1 MNNKIIIYIYT
12 TASEQIRSR
21 YKVGE
26 TTTKDGVSDLDRIR
40 DRFNA
45 LKTGSSSKPILIKH
59 WITQINNIKYDDK
72 VRDELIKIGFRN
84 IVEEGGTEWVES
96 LDTDEKSGADILVE
110 EISLIITGKK
120 ALYDYETRY
129 EQSVCVNEIAS
140 YFNLNKG
147 SKDLKSK
154 FLIDAKPRFGKTF
167 AALNSVNLM
176 NLKNVLI
183 LTYTPSVGEE
193 WFRQIKEHIN
203 FHDWQAVRAIEFSS
217 INEIVIPNTGKVNIL
232 FSSAQDMLNYAEK
245 DKWENVRNFN
255 WDLIIFDEF
264 DWGGL
269 TDKSLN
275 LLNSINSPK
284 LLALTGTA
292 FRLYTRRF
300 FDKDAI
306 FTWTYE
312 MEQEKKR
319 QEAVNNLSEIYK
331 WLPSLNFA
339 YLQIGKTGINLSKYY
354 DTKQQFSFNKFFEVN
369 SDNKFVNEYDIILF
383 LEGIFGERKPDSSP
397 YKAFNLRHSLWLLPS
412 ISVAKSLHKI
422 LDEKYSS
429 RYKIIN
435 ISGNGDHSVE
445 SHKHVYNA
453 VRNRNGLGSITLSV
467 QKFTRGI
474 TIPEWDSVFFLK
486 HSKSASEYF
495 QAAFRCQSPWK
506 EGGKSSCYVIDY
518 DINRILT
525 VARSRALVLNEFNS
539 ESTKTALKNF
549 FACAPILSYEGN
561 KFRTI
566 SFDDIWVKAKDA
578 FKFSSMFD
586 DAYTYSMVNTLKVD
600 SKNADFFKEI
610 AKLSG
615 DKFKSIAEYSSFD
628 IGEILSN
635 DSKLNNN
642 EDYEE
647 TNVEKDANKL
657 EDDLSYS
664 ELALLCQDLIKDILK
679 YVFVSNTSE
688 HSIGDVFLGDEGLF
702 CEFTNVTHSQLKY
715 ILDSGLID
723 KDKLDELII
732 SYSEEEEDI

>member
-1 MNNKIIIYIYT
+1 MNGKIIIYIYT
-12 TASEQIRSR
+12 TSSEQLRGR

-26 TTTKDGVSDLDRIR
+26 TTTKDGISDLHRIR
-40 DRFNA
+40 DRFNN

-59 WITQINNIKYDDK
+59 WSTQINNMKYDDK
-72 VRDELIKIGFRN
+72 VRDELIKIGFRK
-84 IVEEGGTEWVES
+84 IVEDGGTEWVES

-120 ALYDYETRY
+120 AIHDYAMRD
-129 EQSVCVNEIAS
+129 EQSICVDEIAA
-140 YFNLNKG
+140 YFDLNPG
-147 SKDLKSK
+147 SKDDKSK

-176 NLKNVLI
+176 NFKKVLI

-193 WFRQIKEHIN
+193 WFRQIKEHVN
-203 FHDWQAVRAIEFSS
+203 FHDGQAIRS
-217 INEIVIPNTGKVNIL
+217 IDYTSVNEIAIPDTGKVNIL
-232 FSSAQDMLNYAEK
+232 FSSAQDMLNFAEK

-275 LLNSINSPK
+275 LLKSINSTK

-300 FDKDAI
+300 FDKNAI

-312 MEQEKKR
+312 MEQEKKKH
-319 QEAVNNLSEIYK
+319 EALNELSEIYK

-339 YLQIGKTGINLSKYY
+339 YLEIGKTGIVLSKYY
-354 DTKQQFSFNKFFEVN
+354 DTKQQFSFNKFFEIN
-369 SDNKFVNEYDIILF
+369 SDNKFVNEYDVILF
-383 LEGIFGERKPDSSP
+383 LEGIFGEKKPDSSP
-397 YKAFNLRHSLWLLPS
+397 YKAFNLKHSLWLLPS
-412 ISVAKSLHKI
+412 ISVAKCLHKL
-422 LDEKYSS
+422 LDDKYSS

-435 ISGNGDHSVE
+435 ISGNGEHSVE
-445 SHKHVYNA
+445 SHNHVYNA
-453 VRNRNGLGSITLSV
+453 VRNRGGFGSITLSV

-474 TIPEWDSVFFLK
+474 TVPEWDSVFFLK

-506 EGGKSSCYVIDY
+506 EGNKTNCYVIDY

-539 ESTKTALKNF
+539 DSTKTALKNF

-561 KFRTI
+561 KFRI
-566 SFDDIWVKAKDA
+566 LSFDDIWVKAKDA

-586 DAYTYSMVNTLKVD
+586 DAYTYGMVNTLKID

-615 DKFKSIAEYSSFD
+615 DKFKSIAEYHSYD
-628 IGEILSN
+628 IGELIGN

-642 EDYEE
+642 EDYEDS
-647 TNVEKDANKL
+647 NLEKHTYNL

-679 YVFVSNTSE
+679 YVFVSIMSE
-688 HSIGDVFLGDEGLF
+688 NSISDVFLGDEGLF
-702 CEFTNVTHSQLKY
+702 TEFTNVTHGQLKY
-715 ILDSGLID
+715 ILDSGLVD
-723 KDKLDELII
+723 RDKLDELIV